1 MLRDW
6 PFVLQALFYKQNRG
20 VLKLEIFKRVQ
31 SLKEDFDI
39 AMLAYRAAHD
49 DAKDITAA
57 VQERIESDKEQT
69 SERLS
74 VLRDTLEDETRAATV
89 RRMAEQ
95 EIKRLEAQTF
105 EPTEEERAGFD
116 AAIEEAAGA
125 VRDMAHIC
133 SQFRA
138 AFDEA
143 KGELTQLRTATLGS
157 YDGERLNSWLE
168 SLKRDFNRMYRG

>member
-57 VQERIESDKEQT
+57 VQERIESDKGQT
-69 SERLS
+69 MERLN
-74 VLRDTLEDETRAATV
+74 VLRDTLEDET
-89 RRMAEQ
+89 
-95 EIKRLEAQTF
+95 
-105 EPTEEERAGFD
+105 
-116 AAIEEAAGA
+116 
-125 VRDMAHIC
+125 
-133 SQFRA
+133 
-138 AFDEA
+138 
-143 KGELTQLRTATLGS
+143 
-157 YDGERLNSWLE
+157 
-168 SLKRDFNRMYRG
+168 